1 MDGVRAVRAITL
13 ALCVGIAVLA
23 ATPALACFP
32 TDPNRPPLSPAESA
46 RARLDCQDDLWALSS
61 SVYLGRIASADWA
74 SEAGPAPRDMGVE
87 VTLDGIA
94 SVKGPLPPRRSLQMI
109 SCEPQDHARAS
120 WRPGATVLVYA
131 RRIGLF
137 EDWRRAGQWQV
148 FDFIPV
154 DENADP
160 RIGPALRASAA
171 RLRLS
176 GN

>member
-1 MDGVRAVRAITL
+1 MF
-13 ALCVGIAVLA
+13 A

-32 TDPNRPPLSPAESA
+32 ADPNRPALPPADSA
-46 RARLDCQDDLWALSS
+46 RARLDRQTDLWVLSS

-74 SEAGPAPRDMGVE
+74 SEAGPAPRDMGVDL
-87 VTLDGIA
+87 TLDSLA
-94 SVKGPLPPRRSLQMI
+94 SVKGPLPPRQTIQMI
-109 SCEPQDHARAS
+109 ACEPQDHARSS
-120 WRPGATVLVYA
+120 WRPGATVIVYA

-171 RLRLS
+171 RQRPS

>member
-1 MDGVRAVRAITL
+1 MKAVRAITL
-13 ALCVGIAVLA
+13 ALCAGIAVMA

-32 TDPNRPPLSPAESA
+32 ADPNRPALTPTESA
-46 RARLDCQDDLWALSS
+46 RARLDRQNDLWALSP
-61 SVYLGRIASADWA
+61 SVYLGRIVSADWA

-87 VTLDGIA
+87 LTLD
-94 SVKGPLPPRRSLQMI
+94 SVTIIKGPLPPRQTLQMI
-109 SCEPQDHARAS
+109 ACEPQDHARAS
-120 WRPGATVLVYA
+120 WRRGASVIVYA

-137 EDWRRAGQWQV
+137 DDWRRAGQWQV
-148 FDFIPV
+148 FGFIPV

-171 RLRLS
+171 RQRPI